1 MKKAI
6 VLLAVALAIPTSVAL
21 AKSPGTQGKSAPKVM
36 YILKG
41 KLSGYIA
48 ASGTADGQISITV
61 SHSNYHARALVTN
74 PPQTLTFLVAPSTR
88 VTMVNGATQITDGA
102 RGVLK
107 FRAPLRV
114 AKGTDLATALPTL
127 AKALHIIDQARH

>member
-6 VLLAVALAIPTSVAL
+6 VLLVVAFAIPTSVAL
-21 AKSPGTQGKSAPKVM
+21 AKAPTTQGKSAPKVM
-36 YILKG
+36 YVLKG

-48 ASGTADGQISITV
+48 ASSTSDGQISITV
-61 SHSNYHARALVTN
+61 SHSNYHARALVTK
-74 PPQTLTFLVAPSTR
+74 TLTFAVAANTR

-114 AKGTDLATALPTL
+114 GAGTDLAAVLPTL
-127 AKALHIIDQARH
+127 AKALHIIDLSRH